1 MKGNKT
7 ELSFICIGF
16 QKCGTTSLYDL
27 LKQHSDIYLTEDV
40 KEPMFYRVP
49 FVRQILG
56 RDWYRHRY
64 FGHLEEAGRMTP
76 DARRR
81 ASENVGLLTGRRGS
95 AAAAG
100 VSAAGSSATEED
112 SAAAQK
118 KISPASAP
126 AQTDVSSVWKP
137 EAEVFVS
144 RSSDGQP
151 SPLYPGEINA
161 GLGFNGCA
169 RLLGKDFSPKT
180 KLIFMMRDPADR
192 CYSAYK
198 YFLALGFLPMSVVA
212 DDKKRGHAAA
222 FDSYVRSVLFNPRR
236 RKEIMRHRMKYLCFS
251 QGNYAYCIQE
261 YLRYFPRENMKLVFF
276 EEFVRDEERIT
287 KDILD
292 FLQIP
297 QDPDMTWN
305 VKSNET
311 NFRAASPFRSKIMY
325 LLQGTYYATFEF
337 LNMKR
342 SCPGFFRNF
351 MTFYDWTTD
360 KCTRPE
366 TDASKMLPSTRKLL
380 NRYYRSQIR
389 QVEELA
395 GRSVPERWART
406 DPEDS
411 RRK

>member
-27 LKQHSDIYLTEDV
+27 LKQHPDIYLTEDV

-49 FVRQILG
+49 FVRQIFG
-56 RDWYRHRY
+56 RDWYRKRY
-64 FGHLEEAGRMTP
+64 FGHLEEARRMTP
-76 DARRR
+76 DERRR

-100 VSAAGSSATEED
+100 ASAAGSSAAEED
-112 SAAAQK
+112 SAAAQEK
-118 KISPASAP
+118 SSPASAP
-126 AQTDVSSVWKP
+126 AQTDGSSVWKP
-137 EAEVFVS
+137 EAEVSVS

-198 YFLALGFLPMSVVA
+198 YLLALGFLPMSVVA

-236 RKEIMRHRMKYLCFS
+236 RKEIMKHRMKYLCFS

-261 YLRYFPRENMKLVFF
+261 YLRYFPRENMKFVFF

-287 KDILD
+287 KDILG
-292 FLQIP
+292 FLQIS

-311 NFRAASPFRSKIMY
+311 NFRAASPFCSKIMY
-325 LLQGTYYATFEF
+325 LLQGAYYTTFEF
-337 LNMKR
+337 LNIKR
-342 SCPGFFRNF
+342 CCPAFFRNF

-366 TDASKMLPSTRKLL
+366 TDTSKMLPSTRKLL

-389 QVEELA
+389 QVEDLA
-395 GRSVPERWART
+395 GRSVPERWARK
-406 DPEDS
+406 DS
-411 RRK
+411 

>member
-64 FGHLEEAGRMTP
+64 FGHLEEAGRMEP

-100 VSAAGSSATEED
+100 ASAAGSSATEED

-261 YLRYFPRENMKLVFF
+261 YLRYFPRENMKFVFF
-276 EEFVRDEERIT
+276 EEFVRDEELVT

-292 FLQIP
+292 FLHIP
-297 QDPDMTWN
+297 QDPEMTFN

-337 LNMKR
+337 LNLKR

-366 TDASKMLPSTRKLL
+366 TDTSKMLPSTRKLL
-380 NRYYRSQIR
+380 NRYYRNQIR

-395 GRSVPERWART
+395 GRNVPERWARK
-406 DPEDS
+406 DN
-411 RRK
+411 

>member
-49 FVRQILG
+49 FVRRILG
-56 RDWYRHRY
+56 RDWYRNRY
-64 FGHLEEAGRMTP
+64 FGHLEEAGRMAP

-95 AAAAG
+95 AAAGA
-100 VSAAGSSATEED
+100 SAAKEGNTAAQEKCVPSSDPVQMDGSS
-112 SAAAQK
+112 
-118 KISPASAP
+118 
-126 AQTDVSSVWKP
+126 
-137 EAEVFVS
+137 VS
-144 RSSDGQP
+144 RGSDSQ
-151 SPLYPGEINA
+151 SFPLYPGEINA

-261 YLRYFPRENMKLVFF
+261 YLRYFPRENMKFVFF
-276 EEFVRDEERIT
+276 EEFVRDEELVT

-325 LLQGTYYATFEF
+325 LLQGTYYTTFEF

-351 MTFYDWTTD
+351 MAFYDWTMD

-366 TDASKMLPSTRKLL
+366 TDNSKMLPSTRKLL

-395 GRSVPERWART
+395 GRSVPERWARK
-406 DPEDS
+406 DG
-411 RRK
+411 

>member
-27 LKQHSDIYLTEDV
+27 LKQHPDIYLTEDV

-64 FGHLEEAGRMTP
+64 FGHLEEAGRMAP

-100 VSAAGSSATEED
+100 ASAAGSSAAGSSATEED

-276 EEFVRDEERIT
+276 EEFVRDEERVT

-325 LLQGTYYATFEF
+325 LLQGTYYTTFEF

-351 MTFYDWTTD
+351 MAFYDWTMD

-366 TDASKMLPSTRKLL
+366 TDNSKMLPSTRKLL

-395 GRSVPERWART
+395 GRSVPERWARK
-406 DPEDS
+406 DG
-411 RRK
+411 

>member
-49 FVRQILG
+49 FVRRILG
-56 RDWYRHRY
+56 RDWYRNRY
-64 FGHLEEAGRMTP
+64 FGHLEEAGRMEP

-95 AAAAG
+95 AAAGA
-100 VSAAGSSATEED
+100 SAAKEGNTAAQEKCVPSSDPVQMDGSS
-112 SAAAQK
+112 
-118 KISPASAP
+118 
-126 AQTDVSSVWKP
+126 
-137 EAEVFVS
+137 VS
-144 RSSDGQP
+144 RGSDSQ
-151 SPLYPGEINA
+151 SFPLYPGEINA

-261 YLRYFPRENMKLVFF
+261 YLRYFPRENMKFVFF
-276 EEFVRDEERIT
+276 EEFVRDEELVT

-292 FLQIP
+292 FLHIP
-297 QDPDMTWN
+297 QDPEMTFN

-325 LLQGTYYATFEF
+325 LLQGTYYTTFEF

-342 SCPGFFRNF
+342 FCPGFFRNF
-351 MTFYDWTTD
+351 MAFYDWTMD

-366 TDASKMLPSTRKLL
+366 TDNSKMLPSTRKLL

-395 GRSVPERWART
+395 GRSVPERWARK
-406 DPEDS
+406 DG
-411 RRK
+411 

>member
-27 LKQHSDIYLTEDV
+27 LKQHPDIYLTEDV

-64 FGHLEEAGRMTP
+64 FGHLEEAGRMAP

-100 VSAAGSSATEED
+100 ASAAGSSAAGSSATEED

-222 FDSYVRSVLFNPRR
+222 FDSYVRSVLLNPRR
-236 RKEIMRHRMKYLCFS
+236 RKEIMKHRMKYLCFS

-337 LNMKR
+337 LNLKR

-366 TDASKMLPSTRKLL
+366 TDTSKMLPSTRKLL

-389 QVEELA
+389 RVEELA
-395 GRSVPERWART
+395 GRSVPESWARK
-406 DPEDS
+406 DA
-411 RRK
+411 

>member
-56 RDWYRHRY
+56 RDWYRKRY
-64 FGHLEEAGRMTP
+64 FGHLEEARRMTP
-76 DARRR
+76 DERRR
-81 ASENVGLLTGRRGS
+81 ISENVGLLTGRRGS
-95 AAAAG
+95 AAAGA
-100 VSAAGSSATEED
+100 SAAKEGNTAAQEKCVPSSDPVQMDGSS
-112 SAAAQK
+112 
-118 KISPASAP
+118 
-126 AQTDVSSVWKP
+126 
-137 EAEVFVS
+137 VS
-144 RSSDGQP
+144 RGSDSQ
-151 SPLYPGEINA
+151 SFPLYPGEINA

-261 YLRYFPRENMKLVFF
+261 YLRYFPRENMKFVFF
-276 EEFVRDEERIT
+276 EEFVRDEELVT

-292 FLQIP
+292 FLHIP
-297 QDPDMTWN
+297 QDPEMTFN

-325 LLQGTYYATFEF
+325 LLQGTYYMTFEF

-342 SCPGFFRNF
+342 FCPGFFRNF
-351 MTFYDWTTD
+351 MAFYDWTMD
-360 KCTRPE
+360 QCTRPE
-366 TDASKMLPSTRKLL
+366 TDTSKMLPSTRKLL
-380 NRYYRSQIR
+380 NRYYRNQIR

-395 GRSVPERWART
+395 GRNVPERWARK
-406 DPEDS
+406 DN
-411 RRK
+411 

>member
-64 FGHLEEAGRMTP
+64 FGHLEEAGRMAP

-95 AAAAG
+95 AAAGA
-100 VSAAGSSATEED
+100 SAAKEGNTAAQEKCVPSSDPVQTDGSS
-112 SAAAQK
+112 
-118 KISPASAP
+118 
-126 AQTDVSSVWKP
+126 
-137 EAEVFVS
+137 VS
-144 RSSDGQP
+144 RGSDSQP
-151 SPLYPGEINA
+151 SPLYPGEI
-161 GLGFNGCA
+161 FNGCA

-261 YLRYFPRENMKLVFF
+261 YLRYFPRENMKFVFF
-276 EEFVRDEERIT
+276 EEFVRDEELVT

-292 FLQIP
+292 FLHIP
-297 QDPDMTWN
+297 QDPEMTFN

-325 LLQGTYYATFEF
+325 LLQGTYYMTFEF

-342 SCPGFFRNF
+342 FCPGFFRNF
-351 MTFYDWTTD
+351 MAFYDWTMD
-360 KCTRPE
+360 QCTRPE
-366 TDASKMLPSTRKLL
+366 TDTSKMLPSTRKLL
-380 NRYYRSQIR
+380 NRYYRNQIR

-395 GRSVPERWART
+395 GRNVPERWARK
-406 DPEDS
+406 DN
-411 RRK
+411 

>member
-1 MKGNKT
+1 M
-7 ELSFICIGF
+7 
-16 QKCGTTSLYDL
+16 
-27 LKQHSDIYLTEDV
+27 
-40 KEPMFYRVP
+40 
-49 FVRQILG
+49 
-56 RDWYRHRY
+56 
-64 FGHLEEAGRMTP
+64 
-76 DARRR
+76 
-81 ASENVGLLTGRRGS
+81 
-95 AAAAG
+95 
-100 VSAAGSSATEED
+100 
-112 SAAAQK
+112 
-118 KISPASAP
+118 
-126 AQTDVSSVWKP
+126 
-137 EAEVFVS
+137 
-144 RSSDGQP
+144 
-151 SPLYPGEINA
+151 
-161 GLGFNGCA
+161 
-169 RLLGKDFSPKT
+169 LGKDFSPDT

-222 FDSYVRSVLFNPRR
+222 FDSYVRSVLLNPRR
-236 RKEIMRHRMKYLCFS
+236 RKEIMKHRMKYLCFS

-337 LNMKR
+337 LNLKR

-366 TDASKMLPSTRKLL
+366 TDTSKMLPSTRKLL
-380 NRYYRSQIR
+380 NRYYQGQIR
-389 QVEELA
+389 RVEELA

>member
-7 ELSFICIGF
+7 KLSFICIGF

-27 LKQHSDIYLTEDV
+27 LKQHPGIYLTEDV

-49 FVRQILG
+49 FLRQILG
-56 RDWYRHRY
+56 RDWYRKRY
-64 FGHLEEAGRMTP
+64 FGHLEEARRMTP

-81 ASENVGLLTGRRGS
+81 ASENVGLLTGRRGT

-100 VSAAGSSATEED
+100 VSAAGEN
-112 SAAAQK
+112 AAAQEN
-118 KISPASAP
+118 IRPVSDRRQAVGSSGTDSQAASL
-126 AQTDVSSVWKP
+126 T
-137 EAEVFVS
+137 S
-144 RSSDGQP
+144 RSSNGHP
-151 SPLYPGEINA
+151 ALLYPGEINA

-169 RLLGKDFSPKT
+169 RLLGKDFSSDT

-222 FDSYVRSVLFNPRR
+222 FDSYVRSVLLNPRR
-236 RKEIMRHRMKYLCFS
+236 RREIMKHRMKYLCFS

-261 YLRYFPRENMKLVFF
+261 YLRYFPRENMKFVFF
-276 EEFVRDEERIT
+276 EEFVRDEELVT

-292 FLQIP
+292 FLNIP
-297 QDPDMTWN
+297 QDPEMTYN

-325 LLQGTYYATFEF
+325 LLQGTYYTTFEF

-351 MTFYDWTTD
+351 MAFYDWTMD
-360 KCTRPE
+360 QCTRPE
-366 TDASKMLPSTRKLL
+366 TDTSKMLPSTRKLL
-380 NRYYRSQIR
+380 NRYYQGQIR
-389 QVEELA
+389 RVEELT
-395 GRSVPERWART
+395 GRSVPERWARK
-406 DPEDS
+406 DA
-411 RRK
+411 

>member
-1 MKGNKT
+1 MKGNKP
-7 ELSFICIGF
+7 ELSVICIGF

-64 FGHLEEAGRMTP
+64 FGHLEEAGRMAP

-95 AAAAG
+95 AAAGA
-100 VSAAGSSATEED
+100 SAAKEGNTAAQEKCVPSSDPVQTDGSS
-112 SAAAQK
+112 
-118 KISPASAP
+118 
-126 AQTDVSSVWKP
+126 
-137 EAEVFVS
+137 VS
-144 RSSDGQP
+144 RGSDSQP

-236 RKEIMRHRMKYLCFS
+236 RKEIMKHRMKYLCFS

-261 YLRYFPRENMKLVFF
+261 YLRYFPRENMKFVFF
-276 EEFVRDEERIT
+276 EEFVRDEELVT

-292 FLQIP
+292 FLHIP
-297 QDPDMTWN
+297 QDPEMTFN

-325 LLQGTYYATFEF
+325 LLQGTYYMTFEF

-342 SCPGFFRNF
+342 FCPGFFRNF
-351 MTFYDWTTD
+351 MAFYDWTMD
-360 KCTRPE
+360 QCTRPE
-366 TDASKMLPSTRKLL
+366 TDTSKMLPSTRKLL
-380 NRYYRSQIR
+380 NRYYRNQIR

-395 GRSVPERWART
+395 GRNVPGRWARK
-406 DPEDS
+406 DN
-411 RRK
+411 

>member
-56 RDWYRHRY
+56 RDWYRKRY
-64 FGHLEEAGRMTP
+64 FGHLEEAGRMEP

-100 VSAAGSSATEED
+100 ASAAGSSAAGSSATEED

-261 YLRYFPRENMKLVFF
+261 YLRYFPRENMKFVFF
-276 EEFVRDEERIT
+276 EEFVRDEELVT

-292 FLQIP
+292 FLHIP
-297 QDPDMTWN
+297 QDPEMTFN

-325 LLQGTYYATFEF
+325 LLQGTYYTTFEF

-342 SCPGFFRNF
+342 FCPGFFRNF
-351 MTFYDWTTD
+351 MAFYDWTMD
-360 KCTRPE
+360 QCTRP
-366 TDASKMLPSTRKLL
+366 
-380 NRYYRSQIR
+380 
-389 QVEELA
+389 
-395 GRSVPERWART
+395 
-406 DPEDS
+406 
-411 RRK
+411 

>member
-27 LKQHSDIYLTEDV
+27 LKQHPDIYLTEDV

-56 RDWYRHRY
+56 RNWYRKRY
-64 FGHLEEAGRMTP
+64 FGHLEEARRMTP
-76 DARRR
+76 EARRR
-81 ASENVGLLTGRRGS
+81 VSENVGLLTGRRGS
-95 AAAAG
+95 AAAGASG
-100 VSAAGSSATEED
+100 AGSSAAEAGRMASQE
-112 SAAAQK
+112 Q
-118 KISPASAP
+118 IVPASAP
-126 AQTDVSSVWKP
+126 AQ
-137 EAEVFVS
+137 
-144 RSSDGQP
+144 SDGSPRRPGGHP

-161 GLGFNGCA
+161 GLGFGGCA
-169 RLLGKDFSPKT
+169 RLLGKDFSPDT

-222 FDSYVRSVLFNPRR
+222 FDSYVRSVLLNPRR
-236 RKEIMRHRMKYLCFS
+236 RKEIMKHRMKYLCFS

-261 YLRYFPRENMKLVFF
+261 YLRYFPRENMKFVFF

-337 LNMKR
+337 LNLKR

-366 TDASKMLPSTRKLL
+366 TDTSKMLPSTRKLL
-380 NRYYRSQIR
+380 NRYYQSQIR

-406 DPEDS
+406 DTEDS

>member
-27 LKQHSDIYLTEDV
+27 LKQHPGIYLTEDV

-49 FVRQILG
+49 LVRQILG
-56 RDWYRHRY
+56 RSWYRKRY
-64 FGHLEEAGRMTP
+64 FGHLEEARRMTP
-76 DARRR
+76 DERRR

-100 VSAAGSSATEED
+100 ASAPAFSSAASPG
-112 SAAAQK
+112 K
-118 KISPASAP
+118 NVPASAP
-126 AQTDVSSVWKP
+126 AQAESSSVIDLH
-137 EAEVFVS
+137 AASSVS
-144 RSSDGQP
+144 RHQSGQP
-151 SPLYPGEINA
+151 APLYPGEINA

-222 FDSYVRSVLFNPRR
+222 FDSYVRSVLLNPRR

-261 YLRYFPRENMKLVFF
+261 YLRYFPRENMNLVFF
-276 EEFVRDEERIT
+276 EEFVRDEERVT

-325 LLQGTYYATFEF
+325 LLQGTYYTTFEF

-351 MTFYDWTTD
+351 MAFYDWTMD

-366 TDASKMLPSTRKLL
+366 TDNSKMLPSTRKLL

-395 GRSVPERWART
+395 GRSVPERWARK
-406 DPEDS
+406 DG
-411 RRK
+411 

>member
-27 LKQHSDIYLTEDV
+27 LKQHPDIYLTEDV

-64 FGHLEEAGRMTP
+64 FGHLEEAGRMAP

-100 VSAAGSSATEED
+100 ASAAGSSAAGSSATEED

-261 YLRYFPRENMKLVFF
+261 YLRYFPRENMKFVFF
-276 EEFVRDEERIT
+276 EEFVRDEELVT

-292 FLQIP
+292 FLHIP
-297 QDPDMTWN
+297 QDPEMTFN

-337 LNMKR
+337 LNLKR

-366 TDASKMLPSTRKLL
+366 TDTSKMLPSTRKLL
-380 NRYYRSQIR
+380 NRYYRNQIR

-395 GRSVPERWART
+395 GRNVPERWARK
-406 DPEDS
+406 DN
-411 RRK
+411 

>member
-1 MKGNKT
+1 M
-7 ELSFICIGF
+7 
-16 QKCGTTSLYDL
+16 
-27 LKQHSDIYLTEDV
+27 H
-40 KEPMFYRVP
+40 
-49 FVRQILG
+49 
-56 RDWYRHRY
+56 
-64 FGHLEEAGRMTP
+64 
-76 DARRR
+76 
-81 ASENVGLLTGRRGS
+81 
-95 AAAAG
+95 AAG
-100 VSAAGSSATEED
+100 PLRTWDFSPAAGEARPPQ
-112 SAAAQK
+112 ALLLRVLLLRALLLQK

-351 MTFYDWTTD
+351 MAFYDWTMD
-360 KCTRPE
+360 QCTRPE
-366 TDASKMLPSTRKLL
+366 TDTSKMLPSTRKLL

-389 QVEELA
+389 RVEELA
-395 GRSVPERWART
+395 GRSVPESWARK
-406 DPEDS
+406 DA
-411 RRK
+411 

>member
-56 RDWYRHRY
+56 RDWYRKRY

-76 DARRR
+76 DERRR

-95 AAAAG
+95 AAAGA
-100 VSAAGSSATEED
+100 SAAKEGNTAAQEKCVPSSDPVQMDGSS
-112 SAAAQK
+112 
-118 KISPASAP
+118 
-126 AQTDVSSVWKP
+126 
-137 EAEVFVS
+137 VS
-144 RSSDGQP
+144 RGSDSQ
-151 SPLYPGEINA
+151 SFPLYPGEINA

-261 YLRYFPRENMKLVFF
+261 YLRYFSRENMKFVFF
-276 EEFVRDEERIT
+276 EEFVRDEELVT

-292 FLQIP
+292 FLHIP
-297 QDPDMTWN
+297 QDPEMTFN

-325 LLQGTYYATFEF
+325 LLQGTYYTTFEF

-342 SCPGFFRNF
+342 FCPGFFRNF
-351 MTFYDWTTD
+351 MAFYDWTMD
-360 KCTRPE
+360 QCTRPE
-366 TDASKMLPSTRKLL
+366 TDTSKMLPSTRKLL
-380 NRYYRSQIR
+380 NRYYRNQIR

-395 GRSVPERWART
+395 GRNVPERWARK
-406 DPEDS
+406 DN
-411 RRK
+411 

>member
-56 RDWYRHRY
+56 RDWYRKRY
-64 FGHLEEAGRMTP
+64 FGHLEEAGRMAP

-95 AAAAG
+95 AAAGA
-100 VSAAGSSATEED
+100 SAAKEGNTAAQEKCVPSSDPVQMDGSS
-112 SAAAQK
+112 
-118 KISPASAP
+118 
-126 AQTDVSSVWKP
+126 
-137 EAEVFVS
+137 VS
-144 RSSDGQP
+144 RGSDSQ
-151 SPLYPGEINA
+151 SFPLYPGEINA

-222 FDSYVRSVLFNPRR
+222 FDSYVRSVLFNPRL

-261 YLRYFPRENMKLVFF
+261 YLRYFPRENMKFVFF
-276 EEFVRDEERIT
+276 EEFVRDEEHIM

-292 FLQIP
+292 FLQIS
-297 QDPDMTWN
+297 QDPEMTFN

-311 NFRAASPFRSKIMY
+311 NFCAASPFRSKIMY
-325 LLQGTYYATFEF
+325 LLQGTYYTTFEF

-342 SCPGFFRNF
+342 FCPGFFRNF
-351 MTFYDWTTD
+351 MAFYDWTMD
-360 KCTRPE
+360 QCTRPE
-366 TDASKMLPSTRKLL
+366 TDTSKMLPSTRKLL
-380 NRYYRSQIR
+380 NRYYRNQIR

-395 GRSVPERWART
+395 GRNVPERWARK
-406 DPEDS
+406 DN
-411 RRK
+411 

>member
-27 LKQHSDIYLTEDV
+27 LKQHPDIYLTEDV

-64 FGHLEEAGRMTP
+64 FGHLEEAGRMAP

-95 AAAAG
+95 AAAGA
-100 VSAAGSSATEED
+100 SAAKEGNTAAQEKCVPSSDPVQMDGSS
-112 SAAAQK
+112 
-118 KISPASAP
+118 
-126 AQTDVSSVWKP
+126 
-137 EAEVFVS
+137 VS
-144 RSSDGQP
+144 RSSDSQ
-151 SPLYPGEINA
+151 SFPLYPGEINA

-169 RLLGKDFSPKT
+169 RLLGKDFSSKT

-212 DDKKRGHAAA
+212 DDKKRGHVAA

-261 YLRYFPRENMKLVFF
+261 YLRYFPRENMPNSFG
-276 EEFVRDEERIT
+276 ISSM
-287 KDILD
+287 IH
-292 FLQIP
+292 
-297 QDPDMTWN
+297 
-305 VKSNET
+305 
-311 NFRAASPFRSKIMY
+311 
-325 LLQGTYYATFEF
+325 G
-337 LNMKR
+337 
-342 SCPGFFRNF
+342 
-351 MTFYDWTTD
+351 
-360 KCTRPE
+360 
-366 TDASKMLPSTRKLL
+366 PS
-380 NRYYRSQIR
+380 
-389 QVEELA
+389 A
-395 GRSVPERWART
+395 
-406 DPEDS
+406 
-411 RRK
+411 

>member
-64 FGHLEEAGRMTP
+64 FGHLEEAGRMAP

-81 ASENVGLLTGRRGS
+81 DSENVGLLTGRRGS

-118 KISPASAP
+118 KSSPASAP

-236 RKEIMRHRMKYLCFS
+236 RKEIMKHRMKYLCFS

-261 YLRYFPRENMKLVFF
+261 YLRYFPRENMKFIFF
-276 EEFVRDEERIT
+276 EEFVRDEELVT

-292 FLQIP
+292 FLHIP
-297 QDPDMTWN
+297 QDPEMTFN

-325 LLQGTYYATFEF
+325 LLQGTYYTTFEF

-342 SCPGFFRNF
+342 FCPGFFRNF
-351 MTFYDWTTD
+351 MAFYDWTMD
-360 KCTRPE
+360 QCTRPE
-366 TDASKMLPSTRKLL
+366 TDTSKMLPSTRKLL
-380 NRYYRSQIR
+380 NRYYRNQIR

-395 GRSVPERWART
+395 GRNVPERWARK
-406 DPEDS
+406 DN
-411 RRK
+411 

>member
-64 FGHLEEAGRMTP
+64 FGHLEEAGRMAP

-81 ASENVGLLTGRRGS
+81 DSENVGLLTGRRGS

-100 VSAAGSSATEED
+100 ASAAGSSAAGSSATEED

-118 KISPASAP
+118 KSSPASAP

-261 YLRYFPRENMKLVFF
+261 YLRYFPRENMKFVFF
-276 EEFVRDEERIT
+276 EEFVRDEELVT

-292 FLQIP
+292 FLHIP
-297 QDPDMTWN
+297 QDPEMTFN

-325 LLQGTYYATFEF
+325 LLQGTYYMTFEF

-342 SCPGFFRNF
+342 FCPGFFRNF
-351 MTFYDWTTD
+351 MAFYDWTMD

-366 TDASKMLPSTRKLL
+366 TDNSKMLPSTRKLL
-380 NRYYRSQIR
+380 NRYYRNQIR

-395 GRSVPERWART
+395 GRNVPERWARK
-406 DPEDS
+406 DN
-411 RRK
+411 

>member
-27 LKQHSDIYLTEDV
+27 LKQHPGIYLTEDV

-49 FVRQILG
+49 LVRQILG
-56 RDWYRHRY
+56 RSWYRKRY
-64 FGHLEEAGRMTP
+64 FGHLEEARRMTP
-76 DARRR
+76 DERRR

-100 VSAAGSSATEED
+100 ASTPAFSSAASPG
-112 SAAAQK
+112 K
-118 KISPASAP
+118 NVPASAP
-126 AQTDVSSVWKP
+126 AQAESSSVIDLH
-137 EAEVFVS
+137 AASSVF
-144 RSSDGQP
+144 RRPAGQP
-151 SPLYPGEINA
+151 APLYPGEINA

-276 EEFVRDEERIT
+276 EEFVRDEERVT

-325 LLQGTYYATFEF
+325 LLQGTYYTTFEF

-351 MTFYDWTTD
+351 MAFYDWTMD

-366 TDASKMLPSTRKLL
+366 TDNSKMLPSTRKLL

-395 GRSVPERWART
+395 GRSVPERWARK
-406 DPEDS
+406 DG
-411 RRK
+411 

>member
-27 LKQHSDIYLTEDV
+27 LKQHPDIYLTEDV

-56 RDWYRHRY
+56 RDWYRKRY
-64 FGHLEEAGRMTP
+64 FGHLEEARRMTP

-95 AAAAG
+95 AAGTSAVASPTAAR
-100 VSAAGSSATEED
+100 AAGSSAMD
-112 SAAAQK
+112 LHAA
-118 KISPASAP
+118 
-126 AQTDVSSVWKP
+126 SSVSQSP
-137 EAEVFVS
+137 
-144 RSSDGQP
+144 DGQP

-161 GLGFNGCA
+161 GLGFYGCA

-222 FDSYVRSVLFNPRR
+222 FDSYVRSVLLNPRR
-236 RKEIMRHRMKYLCFS
+236 RKEIMKHRMKYLCFS
-251 QGNYAYCIQE
+251 QGNYAYCIRE

-276 EEFVRDEERIT
+276 EEFVRDEERVT

-292 FLQIP
+292 FLHIP
-297 QDPDMTWN
+297 QNPEMTWN

-325 LLQGTYYATFEF
+325 LLQGTYYTTFEF

-351 MTFYDWTTD
+351 MAFYDWTMD

-366 TDASKMLPSTRKLL
+366 TDTSKMLPSTRKLL

-395 GRSVPERWART
+395 GRSVPERWARK
-406 DPEDS
+406 DA
-411 RRK
+411 